1 MALTDISTGDGGTM
15 IIPGSHKSNFSHP
28 HFDQYRM
35 NSEGASVEGIEGAVE
50 MHMEKGD
57 AIVFV
62 DGLSHGSAKR
72 TNPGERRVI
81 IYRYGPSW
89 GNFRHGYQPSQELL
103 ARLTPERRKIV
114 QPLELLPREP
124 QVEGR

>member
-1 MALTDISTGDGGTM
+1 
-15 IIPGSHKSNFSHP
+15 
-28 HFDQYRM
+28 
-35 NSEGASVEGIEGAVE
+35 

-89 GNFRHGYQPSQELL
+89 GNFRHGYQPSRELL

-124 QVEGR
+124 QVTDR